1 MRPMSNRNLARI
13 ALGLGLTGGA
23 LAGCQ
28 DPYLARRDTLT
39 IASGDAVHANIAKQ
53 VIDPWPAHAQQIE
66 PTMNGERAQHAMERY
81 RNPGAGPGAGFLP
94 PVPVGANNAPPAAAP
109 VLR

>member
-1 MRPMSNRNLARI
+1 MSVPAFTRLAARLI
-13 ALGLGLTGGA
+13 SGL
-23 LAGCQ
+23 LAGAPLCACQ

-39 IASGDAVHANIAKQ
+39 VGSGDAVQADIAKQ

-81 RNPGAGPGAGFLP
+81 RNPGAGAGVGGLA
-94 PVPVGANNAPPAAAP
+94 PVPVGPPSVPAAAP
-109 VLR
+109 PVLR